1 MNGTSVG
8 VGSGDA
14 RRKIGLQG
22 VMCAPMAVASTRRG
36 EANHNAT
43 ASPVAT
49 VQSGEIAT
57 ASLRSASRRPG
68 LFIARER
75 RMRALGFLSMT
86 AFFLTAVLLAG
97 CSTPATPSDD
107 PPSQSTTTRRVLAIS
122 TMPRT
127 VPPPTAQ
134 DYADAAALARSA
146 GAKGGMLTTTW
157 SALEPTSGVRRYEQF
172 KKDLSAHIAEDES
185 VCLGLQVI
193 NTTTRELP
201 ADLRDLDW
209 TSLKLRARFRAV
221 IDSLVPALNARVKY
235 LSIGNEVDVYLNSH
249 PEEWNPYLE
258 FYAEMVRYVHSIVP
272 WVKVGVT
279 GTFDGVSKKV
289 SGPMSSLN
297 FYSDVWIF
305 TYYPLNADFTPR
317 APEGVF
323 ADLQRMTAL
332 AGSKPV
338 VIQEAG
344 YPASDSL
351 GSTEGQQA
359 TFVRNLF
366 SAWYAQRGRIPFLNY
381 FLLHDFPPDLC
392 DSLAG
397 YYGLAGNRNFRE
409 YLCSLGLRKADG
421 TPRAAWEVFV
431 EEGKKIP

>member
-8 VGSGDA
+8 KQSRDV
-14 RRKIGLQG
+14 RRAAVPSREAGRAAGAAGTMSAHGLL
-22 VMCAPMAVASTRRG
+22 
-36 EANHNAT
+36 AT
-43 ASPVAT
+43 
-49 VQSGEIAT
+49 T
-57 ASLRSASRRPG
+57 AML
-68 LFIARER
+68 
-75 RMRALGFLSMT
+75 
-86 AFFLTAVLLAG
+86 LTAALLAG

-107 PPSQSTTTRRVLAIS
+107 PPSQPGTASRVLSIS
-122 TMPRT
+122 AMPRT
-127 VPPPTAQ
+127 TPPTTAQ

-157 SALEPTSGVRRYEQF
+157 SALEPTIGVRRYEQF
-172 KKDLSAHIAEDES
+172 KKDLSAHIAEDDA
-185 VCLGLQVI
+185 VCIGLQVI
-193 NTTTRELP
+193 NTTTREMP
-201 ADLRDLDW
+201 ADLKDLDW
-209 TSLKLRARFRAV
+209 TNLKLRARFRSV
-221 IDSLVPALNARVKY
+221 IDSLVPVLDSRVKY

-297 FYSDVWIF
+297 YYSDVWIF

-323 ADLQRMTAL
+323 ADVQRMTAL

-351 GSTEGQQA
+351 GSTEGEQA

-366 SAWYAQRGRIPFLNY
+366 SAWYAQRARIPFLNY
-381 FLLHDFPPDLC
+381 FLLHDFPADLC